1 MIHPIDSGWLR
12 TGDAL
17 HKRERRQRPRS
28 RKHNDEGVKRDGEPQ
43 AQEILSPDVVKG
55 TFDLVA

>member
-17 HKRERRQRPRS
+17 HKRERRQRPR
-28 RKHNDEGVKRDGEPQ
+28 RRRHQDEGVKRDGEPQ
-43 AQEILSPDVVKG
+43 AQETLSPDAIER
-55 TFDLVA
+55 TFDQVA